1 MITDPY
7 FYLVAIPA
15 VILYGVAK
23 GGFAG
28 GLGVA
33 AVPLMALVISPVQAA
48 AILLPILCIMDL
60 VALWKYRGRWV
71 WSELTLLIP
80 ASLLGIGVGTLM
92 FSQMSPAIIR
102 LMLGTIA
109 IVFTLH
115 HWLQKRLAA
124 NAPQRHFGPVVGILS
139 GVTSGFTSFVAHA
152 GGPPLGMYLLRRGL
166 DKTAFVATTAVF
178 FTVANYVKLAPYAWL
193 GQLDVSN
200 LKTSLVLMILAPPSI
215 LFGYWLHNRVS
226 ELFFFR
232 FVYASLLI
240 VGIKL
245 VWDGIGGLQ

>member
-1 MITDPY
+1 M
-7 FYLVAIPA
+7 PA
-15 VILYGVAK
+15 VIVYGVAK

-28 GLGVA
+28 GLGVVS
-33 AVPLMALVISPVQAA
+33 VPLMALVISPLQAA
-48 AILLPILCIMDL
+48 AILLPILCVMDL

-80 ASLLGIGVGTLM
+80 ASLLGIGAGTLM

-115 HWLQKRLAA
+115 HWLQTRLAA
-124 NAPQRHFGPVVGILS
+124 NTPQKHFGPVVGILS
-139 GVTSGFTSFVAHA
+139 GAVSGFTSFVAHA

-178 FTVANYVKLAPYAWL
+178 FAVANYVKLIPYAWL
-193 GQLDVSN
+193 GQLDVTN
-200 LKTSLVLMILAPPSI
+200 LKTSFVLMFLAPPSI

-232 FVYASLLI
+232 FVYASLLV

-245 VWDGIGGLQ
+245 VWDGISGLQ